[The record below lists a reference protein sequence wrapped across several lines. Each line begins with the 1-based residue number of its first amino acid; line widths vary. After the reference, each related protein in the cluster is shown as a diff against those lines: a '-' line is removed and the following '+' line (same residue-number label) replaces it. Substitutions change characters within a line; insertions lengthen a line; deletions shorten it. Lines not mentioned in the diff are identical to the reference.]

1 MCVYVCTNSI
11 TRGGEATQST
21 HKKYTNTVSHAIII
35 EESEMVNVICEGM
48 EKGWRERSEE
58 WLAPL

>member
-1 MCVYVCTNSI
+1 MCAQTLSQEEERPHNQH
-11 TRGGEATQST
+11 T
-21 HKKYTNTVSHAIII
+21 KKYTNTVSHAIII